1 MKLQLALTTLLNQQ
15 HSSGKGVRRNGRN
28 TKSFSILLFL
38 PCPQSSP
45 VKPGAH
51 TQRYR
56 WSVNPDW
63 QVELLWHGLT
73 SQALFQETNER

>member
-1 MKLQLALTTLLNQQ
+1 MKSKLALKIILNQQ
-15 HSSGKGVRRNGRN
+15 HPSGNGVRRNGRK
-28 TKSFSILLFL
+28 TKSFSIHLFL

-73 SQALFQETNER
+73 SQAVFQETNER

>member
-1 MKLQLALTTLLNQQ
+1 MKSKLALKTILNQQ
-15 HSSGKGVRRNGRN
+15 HLSGKGVRGNSRN
-28 TKSFSILLFL
+28 TKSSSILLFL

-56 WSVNPDW
+56 LSVNPDW
-63 QVELLWHGLT
+63 QVDLFWRGLT

>member
-1 MKLQLALTTLLNQQ
+1 MKSKLALKIILNQQ
-15 HSSGKGVRRNGRN
+15 HPSGNGVRSNGRK
-28 TKSFSILLFL
+28 TIHLFL

-45 VKPGAH
+45 VNPGAH

-63 QVELLWHGLT
+63 QVELLWQGLT

>member
-1 MKLQLALTTLLNQQ
+1 MKSKLALKIILNQQ
-15 HSSGKGVRRNGRN
+15 HPSVNSVRRNGRK
-28 TKSFSILLFL
+28 TKSFSIQLFL

-56 WSVNPDW
+56 LSVNPDW
-63 QVELLWHGLT
+63 QVDLFWHGLT
-73 SQALFQETNER
+73 SQALFQEKNER

>member
-1 MKLQLALTTLLNQQ
+1 MKSKLALKIIHNQQ
-15 HSSGKGVRRNGRN
+15 HPSGKGVRRNGRN
-28 TKSFSILLFL
+28 TKSSSILLFL

-45 VKPGAH
+45 VKPGTH
-51 TQRYR
+51 MQRYR

-63 QVELLWHGLT
+63 QVDSLWHGLT